1 MLATLE
7 TQETTVRA
15 IEPYTV
21 TVNTRRGS
29 KTVRTSLTGDDAA
42 RILQDIVNAE
52 PNNSFAHDLL
62 FAPYG
67 WTPKQRDWAIVLA
80 QEWLDRQAKQ
90 STGALE
96 GEAIE
101 NFERILE
108 LLRTAQASG
117 LKWPKIRLET
127 SEGQKLVLS
136 LAGPNSRHC
145 GQIMVTDGGSY
156 GNNVYF
162 GRIDLTGQFVGR
174 NAPEDILEALQQLAC
189 DPAARASLHG
199 LQTGHCCFCGLELTD
214 GRSVSVGYGP
224 ICADKYALPWG

>member
-1 MLATLE
+1 MLATME
-7 TQETTVRA
+7 A
-15 IEPYTV
+15 YTV
-21 TVNTRRGS
+21 TVQTRRGS
-29 KTVRTSLTGDDAA
+29 KSVTTTLTGDDAA
-42 RILQDIVNAE
+42 RILQDIVNAD
-52 PNNSFAHDLL
+52 PSNGFAHDLL

-80 QEWLDRQAKQ
+80 QEWLDRQAKPERRE
-90 STGALE
+90 E
-96 GEAIE
+96 GENIE
-101 NFERILE
+101 NFDRILD

-127 SEGQKLVLS
+127 SQGQRLVLS
-136 LAGPNSRHC
+136 LAGPNSRHQ

-162 GRIDLTGQFVGR
+162 GRIDLAGQFVGR
-174 NAPEDILEALQQLAC
+174 DAPEDVIEALQQLAC

-224 ICADKYALPWG
+224 ICADKYGLPWG